1 MLGAKRKTLQKDFS
15 KRKNNVITYGV
26 DRVLN
31 QKLDQMRSLK
41 LRLWFRLTTV
51 NKSLFFPQ
59 KNVQSPP
66 VPVCVCLASVRHS
79 GAQSHF
85 SQFLSL
91 FKCSYLCTNTQRLC
105 GTRHTH
111 KPNTGRH
118 SKLHTKC
125 LQSGRRRFKMA
136 DSWLCVRVC
145 VCVGTER
152 SVLCWLRSWQRP
164 SVGSIQTSNKDCTV
178 QLRREADRGFTGF
191 ASASQL
197 SQAAILEVN
206 WNIICVQTRLM
217 PHSHCV
223 GVMGRMPYIRSLFQ
237 DGHC

>member
-1 MLGAKRKTLQKDFS
+1 M
-15 KRKNNVITYGV
+15 
-26 DRVLN
+26 
-31 QKLDQMRSLK
+31 
-41 LRLWFRLTTV
+41 
-51 NKSLFFPQ
+51 
-59 KNVQSPP
+59 
-66 VPVCVCLASVRHS
+66 PVCVCLASVRHS

-111 KPNTGRH
+111 TNQTQAVTQSCTQNASSQADGD
-118 SKLHTKC
+118 SKWPTV
-125 LQSGRRRFKMA
+125 G
-136 DSWLCVRVC
+136 CVCAC

-217 PHSHCV
+217 PHTHCV